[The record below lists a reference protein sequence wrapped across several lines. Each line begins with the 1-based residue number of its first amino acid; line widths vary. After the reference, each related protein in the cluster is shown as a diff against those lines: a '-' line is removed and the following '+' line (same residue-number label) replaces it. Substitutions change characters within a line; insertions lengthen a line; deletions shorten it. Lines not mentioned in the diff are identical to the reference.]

1 MQLIILAGLLCAMGA
16 FVFISENT
24 IVEPLDSLGERGP
37 QGPEGPPGE
46 KGPQGPPGDKGLQGP
61 SGDKGEDGVPGEDCV
76 FFNTTIEKGPA
87 GPKGDQGPQG
97 PAGPKGELPENITEF
112 LLNLDLENLRGP
124 KGDQGPRGEKGDQGP
139 SSANITEILAALD
152 FKNFTGLQGP
162 RGEKGETGPTGPTGP
177 QGPPGGNENIHSLHS
192 FKRLDVQT
200 LPPGIFKDSIE
211 ILAAIQYGDYM
222 WNSDN
227 NTIIRDFSIS
237 HDELTF
243 IEFKN
248 LKAAVNIYIHS
259 KSSIT
264 VKFTNTEIITGNLVI
279 NASADIYLPDAR
291 YINNI
296 RTSGCKSFHPRADLL
311 IYGSSDTGIY
321 NTIIIYAFYIIV

>member
-1 MQLIILAGLLCAMGA
+1 MQLIILAGLLCTMGA

-24 IVEPLDSLGERGP
+24 VVESLDSLGERGP

-61 SGDKGEDGVPGEDCV
+61 QGDKGEDGVPGEDCV

-87 GPKGDQGPQG
+87 GPQG
-97 PAGPKGELPENITEF
+97 PAGPPGALPENITKL

-124 KGDQGPRGEKGDQGP
+124 KGEKGDQGP

-162 RGEKGETGPTGPTGP
+162 RGEKGETGPTGPKGP
-177 QGPPGGNENIHSLHS
+177 QGPPGGTENIHSLHS
-192 FKRLDVQT
+192 FKRLIVET
-200 LPPGIFKDSIE
+200 VPPGIFKDSIE
-211 ILAAIQYGDYM
+211 IIAAIQYGDYM

-248 LKAAVNIYIHS
+248 LKAAVNVYIHS
-259 KSSIT
+259 KSNIT
-264 VKFTNTEIITGNLVI
+264 VKFTTTEIITGNLVI
-279 NASADIYLPDAR
+279 NASADIHLPDVK

-296 RTSGCKSFHPRADLL
+296 HTSGCKSFHQRDGLL

-321 NTIIIYAFYIIV
+321 IIPLLFIHYIIF